1 MKDGLRTRLLGYA
14 GLFSILFAV
23 GFLLAA
29 AREARFEGGVTR
41 LKGTVIAKEIRESR
55 HSRSYDVTYQV
66 TIAGKVLQR
75 VGSAATRSSWDA
87 LRVGGEV
94 DVECVGHTEGETR
107 MAVERFAGSW
117 YYLWIATVLGVGGV
131 VLLGLRIRRGL
142 QRS

>member
-1 MKDGLRTRLLGYA
+1 MTDGLGTRLLGYA

-23 GFLLAA
+23 AFLLAA
-29 AREARFEGGVTR
+29 AREARFEGGITR

-55 HSRSYDVTYQV
+55 RSRSYNVTYRV

-75 VGSAATRSSWDA
+75 VGSTATRASWDA

-94 DVECVGHTEGETR
+94 DVECVGHSEEETR

-117 YYLWIATVLGVGGV
+117 FYLWIATVLGVGGI
-131 VLLGLRIRRGL
+131 VLLGLRIRRGFC
-142 QRS
+142 RS